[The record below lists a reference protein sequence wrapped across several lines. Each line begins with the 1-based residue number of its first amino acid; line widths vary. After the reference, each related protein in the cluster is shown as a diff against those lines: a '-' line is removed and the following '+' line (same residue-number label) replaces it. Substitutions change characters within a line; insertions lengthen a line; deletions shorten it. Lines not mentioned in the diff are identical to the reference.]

1 MPLSGGP
8 LLTQRLSLDPR
19 DFYNLTNF
27 EMFGNI
33 PFLDIVLGLND
44 VVTYLQIKNQW
55 AKFPKGPPAWNGV
68 DFGVKPGSTNYN
80 IVDRVMMMI
89 ASRPI
94 GDCLFGS

>member
-33 PFLDIVLGLND
+33 PFLAIVLGLND
-44 VVTYLQIKNQW
+44 VVTYLQIKKPMGQI
-55 AKFPKGPPAWNGV
+55 PKRPT
-68 DFGVKPGSTNYN
+68 SLE
-80 IVDRVMMMI
+80 R
-89 ASRPI
+89 SR
-94 GDCLFGS
+94 LWR